1 MTLRLITAPTAE
13 PVTLADAKLVCG
25 IDADITKWDT
35 LITALISAAR
45 SDAEQQTGRTIAAA
59 RWERVLDAFPDSG
72 IALAWPVVTSVVSV
86 KYIDT
91 AGTLQTLASTAYTL
105 DADYLPGW
113 VLPSA
118 ASVACAVEAPVG
130 AAPAVETMRL
140 SSAFD
145 PVIQPGVTVDV
156 AGSEIIFTARDE
168 QGRPLAGARIT
179 LNGGAQRVA
188 DSAGRVSFPV
198 VRGRHVLLIE
208 ADGYPASEVVVVV

>member
-1 MTLRLITAPTAE
+1 MPDTAHRGT
-13 PVTLADAKLVCG
+13 D
-25 IDADITKWDT
+25 
-35 LITALISAAR
+35 
-45 SDAEQQTGRTIAAA
+45 QF
-59 RWERVLDAFPDSG
+59 VLDQH
-72 IALAWPVVTSVVSV
+72 ALAMLGDLPALPAFFSSIWGRALAAWAIRV
-86 KYIDT
+86 KPWENRDFT
-91 AGTLQTLASTAYTL
+91 RSTAAHQKVITL
-105 DADYLPGW
+105 
-113 VLPSA
+113 SA